1 MEAEEIISSK
11 EWSELNASDKEIL
24 SDLVADEQEYNL
36 LKKMMQVS
44 AEMPD
49 AVPAV
54 NPSVQQSL
62 INEMKP
68 VRSIKSWYRIAVAA
82 AIVLFTA
89 GLLFVILRKETKEP
103 EIVKTIPAIQ
113 KDSVQPL
120 VRTIVRDTL
129 VNELL
134 VSDATDNKTSR
145 NPIVKKNIPVKK
157 AAPVFKNLQTDI
169 SADSSLLAFV
179 SEVY

>member
-1 MEAEEIISSK
+1 MDAEEIISSK
-11 EWSELNASDKEIL
+11 EWSELNASEKEML

-49 AVPAV
+49 TVPAV

-62 INEMKP
+62 VDVMKP
-68 VRSIKSWYRIAVAA
+68 VRSIKPWYRLAVAA
-82 AIVLFTA
+82 AVVLFTA
-89 GLLFVILRKETKEP
+89 GLIFIILRKETKEP
-103 EIVKTIPAIQ
+103 VMVKTLPSIQ

-120 VRTIVRDTL
+120 VKIVQPDTS
-129 VNELL
+129 VNEM
-134 VSDATDNKTSR
+134 VVADATDNKPKH
-145 NPIVKKNIPVKK
+145 NPVVKKHIPVKEP
-157 AAPVFKNLQTDI
+157 ALVFKNLQTDL